1 MYNQERKQRYIKYK
15 TSKTSVNNLN
25 SIFNAAEH
33 FEVQSNKDLCDFT
46 TDEIRRMYK
55 LSNINSID
63 VLINR
68 NSVYK
73 NYTSWAQTEGLVID
87 NQNHYSEF
95 DINMLDLYLN
105 KNALKQTIVD
115 RETIFSWAERI
126 VNPRDAF
133 VLVCIF
139 EFGKGDY
146 FNDIVLARMK
156 DIDLEEKTMKL
167 TSGRTVKISDQL
179 IYFAKKSNAAD
190 SIISANSER
199 ILYDDG
205 SIMKRYGK
213 AKDTVDPYY
222 LGRAAYAALKRALEF
237 FGVKIS
243 ATNIMYS
250 GIIDMIKRESE
261 KLSISGEEYLKKYY
275 SDIEYQYDVKIKPTI
290 FMKKYG
296 DYI

>member
-15 TSKTSVNNLN
+15 TGQISVNNLN
-25 SIFNAAEH
+25 SVFNAAEN
-33 FEVQSNKDLCDFT
+33 FEIRLGKDLCDFT
-46 TDEIRRMYK
+46 TDEVRKMYK
-55 LSNINSID
+55 LFNIKSID

-95 DINMLDLYLN
+95 DINMIDLCLN
-105 KNALKQTIVD
+105 KNAVRQSIVS
-115 RETIFSWAERI
+115 RETIFSWAEEI

-133 VLVCIF
+133 VLACVF

-146 FNDIVLARMK
+146 FNDIVLARMQ
-156 DIDLEEKTMKL
+156 DINIENKTMQL
-167 TSGRTVKISDQL
+167 FSGRIVRISDQL
-179 IYFAKKSNAAD
+179 IHFAKKSNAAD
-190 SIISANSER
+190 SIIAANSER

-222 LGRAAYAALKRALEF
+222 LGRAAYAALKRALTF
-237 FGVKIS
+237 VGIKIS

-250 GIIDMIKRESE
+250 GIIDMIKRESG

-275 SDIEYQYDVKIKPTI
+275 TDIEYQYDVKIKPTI